1 MENIE
6 KTWKPREIGKFI
18 PSKLEKNLDKI
29 KSKKLSL
36 GYYDFEKMETFEYG
50 YYLDKMIGET
60 EIEKI
65 EEKLEDKLFGTI
77 IHLIYEKIVSKN
89 KENIEKDK
97 VFLLSL

>member
-65 EEKLEDKLFGTI
+65 DEKLEDKLFGTI

-89 KENIEKDK
+89 N
-97 VFLLSL
+97 F